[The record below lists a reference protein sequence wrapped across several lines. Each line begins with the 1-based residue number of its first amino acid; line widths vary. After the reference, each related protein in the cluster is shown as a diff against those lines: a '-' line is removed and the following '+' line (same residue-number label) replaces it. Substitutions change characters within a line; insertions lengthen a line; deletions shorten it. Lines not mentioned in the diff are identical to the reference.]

1 VKAGR
6 LEERRPDSRA
16 KSRWGCERMNPISI
30 DSTLPI
36 VLVMGGW
43 VEKWYMKAI
52 CRLEVDS
59 VSRDSRETGDG
70 ESLEE
75 GRDRDKRDVA
85 LRVVYTRRHTRVMRS
100 LGCFR
105 Y

>member
-1 VKAGR
+1 
-6 LEERRPDSRA
+6 
-16 KSRWGCERMNPISI
+16 
-30 DSTLPI
+30 
-36 VLVMGGW
+36 MGGW

-75 GRDRDKRDVA
+75 GTDRDKQDVA
-85 LRVVYTRRHTRVMRS
+85 LVYTRRHT
-100 LGCFR
+100 
-105 Y
+105 